1 MIFAEVLN
9 DVVGRLDDCVGLV
22 VMGMDGIPI
31 ERVVVDQG
39 VNFEMLATECTTL
52 LKDSR
57 QAAVDVEV
65 GRLRELIV
73 MTDMLVV
80 LVATITE
87 DYVLLGAIRQGGNY
101 GRARFLIK
109 RATLRLEREF
119 S

>member
-9 DVVGRLDDCVGLV
+9 EVVGRLDDCVGLV

-31 ERVVVDQG
+31 ERVIVDQE
-39 VNFEMLATECTTL
+39 VNFDMLATECTTL

-57 QAAVDVEV
+57 QAALDVEV
-65 GRLRELIV
+65 GSLRELIF

-80 LVATITE
+80 LVVTITD
-87 DYVLLGAIRQGGNY
+87 DYVLLGAVRQGGNY
-101 GRARFLIK
+101 GRARFLLK
-109 RATLRLEREF
+109 RATLRLEKEF